1 MSRSQRMQPAVRP
14 STASPRFDPYLLAV
28 LLLPVIVLW
37 HQDNTLFTPP
47 GYIDS
52 WFYLGFFRDLAEFK
66 RYLFPNLYYGSR
78 LSWILPG
85 YLVHSL
91 FSPVVANCVLHLA
104 VHSVATFSLFSV
116 LRLTVGVRSAF
127 LTAMVFCVNPW
138 LWAATGSDYV
148 DGAGIAYCLLGMALL
163 TRAAVRPAGK
173 WSLVMAGAALA
184 GSIYTNLFWIA
195 LAPLLPLYYAAL
207 VWIWRRTPPI
217 HSLASVCLWAGSG
230 FGLVTVALGGIN
242 YLLDGHFW
250 FYAPSFDAARQLTST
265 KNPWFQ
271 TIWYNHQLRPWL
283 WFSAIATVA
292 AIVLLP
298 FRARK
303 GAGGRKDAGLLLSVQ
318 LLLAVAI
325 MEYTQES
332 GTPVLGISYY
342 ASYLFPFAFL
352 TIGSSFWAGS
362 EKMGPRAFALMC
374 CAAAALFAVFW
385 YDSGAPLLSRWPVP
399 SRETILL
406 GGAVLALAL
415 ALRRRSVGTLLAL
428 VGFVVFTVESR
439 IGGAPD
445 PHANRKLYERIMQ
458 ARERVEYLRDGHP
471 VWFWYDERDPD
482 YSDYLALNSTYM
494 AAYSRLGPKPDF
506 PQHGC
511 GRTVDPGTLIVV
523 SSRNARAP
531 EVARGILA
539 GCWRASGIRPVV
551 EEVDVL
557 QPGDQ
562 PYTIAMLKADT
573 DFSVLHPL
581 RAVFDSTGKADLQ
594 LVENPTE
601 PVPLPLDRWTVGALE
616 KNLTSIRVTSAGLAL
631 RTPRAQ
637 YAAAVSYGPLIVP
650 DTGRY
655 RFALRYRRGS
665 GYIAF
670 GARPPDDSRYL
681 ATDIFGHAARDD
693 REMAFWLDLKRGER
707 ILLRIANNNPHG
719 DGAASFL
726 MEELT
731 AFELLNSAETQEEP
745 SP

>member
-1 MSRSQRMQPAVRP
+1 MSRSQRTRPAVRP
-14 STASPRFDPYLLAV
+14 STASPRFDPYLPAV
-28 LLLPVIVLW
+28 LLLPLIVLW

-47 GYIDS
+47 GYIDP
-52 WFYLGFFRDLAEFK
+52 WFYLGFFRDLADFK
-66 RYLFPNLYYGSR
+66 RNLFPDLYYGSR

-91 FSPVVANCVLHLA
+91 FSPVAANCILHLA
-104 VHSVATFSLFSV
+104 VHSVATFSLFSI
-116 LRLTVGVRSAF
+116 LRLTAGVRSAF
-127 LTAMVFCVNPW
+127 ITTMVFCVNPW
-138 LWAATGSDYV
+138 LWSATGSDYV
-148 DGAGIAYCLLGMALL
+148 DGAGIAYCLLSMALL
-163 TRAAVRPAGK
+163 TRAAVRPPGK

-184 GSIYTNLFWIA
+184 GSIYTNLYWIA

-207 VWIWRRTPPI
+207 VWTWRRTPPI
-217 HSLASVCLWAGSG
+217 HSLASLCLWAGSG
-230 FGLVTVALGGIN
+230 FGLVTVVFGGIN

-250 FYAPSFDAARQLTST
+250 FYAPSFDAAQRLTST

-271 TIWYNHQLRPWL
+271 TIWYDHGLRPWL
-283 WFSAIATVA
+283 WFSAIA

-303 GAGGRKDAGLLLSVQ
+303 GAAGRQAAGLLFSVQ

-325 MEYTQES
+325 MEYTQER

-342 ASYLFPFAFL
+342 ASYLFPFVFL
-352 TIGSSFWAGS
+352 TIGSSFWPGC

-374 CAAAALFAVFW
+374 CAAAAVFAVFW
-385 YDSGAPLLSRWPVP
+385 YDSGGLILSRWPVP
-399 SRETILL
+399 WRETMLL
-406 GGAVLALAL
+406 GGAALALAL
-415 ALRRRSVGTLLAL
+415 ALRRRSAGTWLAL
-428 VGFVVFTVESR
+428 IGFVVFTVESR
-439 IGGAPD
+439 NVAGAD

-458 ARERVEYLRDGHP
+458 ARERVEHLRDGYP

-482 YSDYLALNSTYM
+482 YYDYLALNSTYV
-494 AAYSRLGPKPDF
+494 ANYSWLGLKQDF

-511 GRTVDPGTLIVV
+511 GRTVDPGALIVV
-523 SSRNARAP
+523 SSRDARAP

-539 GCWRASGIRPVV
+539 DCWRASWMKPVV

-557 QPGDQ
+557 QPGGQ
-562 PYTIAMLKADT
+562 PYTIAMLKAET
-573 DFSVLHPL
+573 DFSVLRPL
-581 RAVFDSTGKADLQ
+581 RAVFDSTGEANLQ
-594 LVENPTE
+594 PVENQNPAG

-616 KNLTSIRVTSAGLAL
+616 KDLTSIRVTSAGLAL
-631 RTPRAQ
+631 GTAPAA

-655 RFALRYRRGS
+655 RFALRYRSGS
-665 GYIAF
+665 GYFAF
-670 GARPPDDSRYL
+670 GARPLDESRYL
-681 ATDIFGHAARDD
+681 AAAIFGHAVRDD

-719 DGAASFL
+719 DGAASLL

-731 AFELLNSAETQEEP
+731 AFEVLSPAGSGLLELK
-745 SP
+745 